1 MERLSG
7 LDAGFL
13 YLETP
18 TLLMHT
24 LKLLVLPPFDEP
36 ESARA
41 QLIEAVRSRM
51 HVLPILRR
59 RLLEVP
65 LGLHHPLWIECA
77 EVDVARHV
85 LCKRVRSPGGPRE
98 LDSAIAAIASQP
110 LDRAEPLWELWLLK
124 GREDRAL
131 TVLVKLHHALADGAT
146 ALRLLEALTT
156 HDRHAV
162 PIAHPHAPWQAER
175 LPSRSELIRSALKDR
190 LREAA
195 QLPALLKRTWKAALD
210 LRAHTLVPRPPRP
223 MLDAPRTSFNGALT
237 ACRSLAT
244 VALPLA
250 LAMRVKASAKVSLND
265 VILAL
270 VGSALR
276 SYLQARGELPERALI
291 ASVPSSAE
299 SEPSAQLSGNHVS
312 SLFTT
317 LATDV
322 ADDWQ
327 RLMVIHEVMQQ
338 AKKLQALVPATLLG
352 DWLQYA
358 PPDPAAWVV
367 AQWSRWQLA
376 DHVPP
381 PVNVVVSF
389 VRGPS
394 EQRFADGRPLRA
406 IYSVGPILE
415 GIGLNITV
423 WSYLDQLHVSVLA
436 CNDLTPDPQR
446 ISAGIAVAL
455 DNLVKAA
462 SLGRSPGSSRAG
474 LTALSP

>member
-41 QLIEAVRSRM
+41 HLIEAVRSRLHM
-51 HVLPILRR
+51 LPILRR

-110 LDRAEPLWELWLLK
+110 LDRTEPLWELWLLE
-124 GREDRAL
+124 GRADRACA
-131 TVLVKLHHALADGAT
+131 VLVKLHHALADGAT

-156 HDRHAV
+156 HDRLAV
-162 PIAHPHAPWQAER
+162 PIAQPHTPWQAER

-190 LREAA
+190 LREVA
-195 QLPALLKRTWKAALD
+195 QLPALVKRTWKAALD

-237 ACRSLAT
+237 AYRSLAT

-250 LAMRVKASAKVSLND
+250 MAMRVKASAKVSLND
-265 VILAL
+265 VILAM

-276 SYLQARGELPERALI
+276 GYLQANGELPERALI
-291 ASVPSSAE
+291 ASVPSSSE

-317 LATDV
+317 LATDI

-327 RLMVIHEVMQQ
+327 RLMVIHEVTQQ
-338 AKKLQALVPATLLG
+338 AKQLQALVPATLLG

-358 PPDPAAWVV
+358 PPKPAAWVV
-367 AQWSRWQLA
+367 ARWSRWQLA

-389 VRGPS
+389 VHGPS
-394 EQRFADGRPLRA
+394 EQALRRGQA
-406 IYSVGPILE
+406 AARDLLGGPHSRGHRAQRHGLE
-415 GIGLNITV
+415 LLG
-423 WSYLDQLHVSVLA
+423 Q
-436 CNDLTPDPQR
+436 TPRQR
-446 ISAGIAVAL
+446 TRVQ
-455 DNLVKAA
+455 
-462 SLGRSPGSSRAG
+462 
-474 LTALSP
+474 